1 MTMAQAQSLNSIE
14 RLWRYYQAGIVNTA
28 FGYGLY
34 ALFVAVGLNMYVAQI
49 IAHLLGMA
57 FNYFTYSRHAFHDSE
72 VSKGRFILSYAVN
85 YLLGLA
91 ALWAASQLIASPY
104 LAGFVAVVVVS
115 LINYLVLRHWVFTV
129 PAGGHT
135 DDHA

>member
-1 MTMAQAQSLNSIE
+1 MPQAQALSSIE

-34 ALFVAVGLNMYVAQI
+34 ALFVAVGLNMYVAQV
-49 IAHLLGMA
+49 IAHGLGMA
-57 FNYFTYSRHAFHDSE
+57 FNYFTYSRHAFHDAHA
-72 VSKGRFILSYAVN
+72 SKLRFVLSYALN

-91 ALWAASQLIASPY
+91 SLWTAAQFIASPY

-115 LINYLVLRHWVFTV
+115 LINYFILRHWVFTV
-129 PAGGHT
+129 RSDG
-135 DDHA
+135 

>member
-1 MTMAQAQSLNSIE
+1 LARAPALTSIQ

-34 ALFVAVGLNMYVAQI
+34 ALFVALGLNMYLAQI
-49 IAHLLGMA
+49 VAHTLGMT
-57 FNYFTYSRHAFHDSE
+57 FNYFTYSRHAFHDSD

-91 ALWAASQLIASPY
+91 ALWAASQFIASPY

-115 LINYLVLRHWVFTV
+115 LINYLILKNWVFRV
-129 PAGGHT
+129 RGEGPASGR
-135 DDHA
+135 D

>member
-1 MTMAQAQSLNSIE
+1 VAQAPVLGSIE

-34 ALFVAVGLNMYVAQI
+34 ALFVALGLNMYLAQI
-49 IAHLLGMA
+49 IAHVLGMT

-91 ALWAASQLIASPY
+91 ALWAASRFIASPY

-115 LINYLVLRHWVFTV
+115 LINYLILRHWVFTV
-129 PAGGHT
+129 PGEGQSSGRG
-135 DDHA
+135 

>member
-1 MTMAQAQSLNSIE
+1 MAQARAFTSIE

-34 ALFVAVGLNMYVAQI
+34 ALFVALGLNMYLAQI
-49 IAHLLGMA
+49 VAHLLGMT
-57 FNYFTYSRHAFHDSE
+57 FNYFTYSRHAFQDSD

-91 ALWAASQLIASPY
+91 ALWVASQFIVSPY

-115 LINYLVLRHWVFTV
+115 LINYLILKNWVFSV
-129 PAGGHT
+129 RSEKSANGQG
-135 DDHA
+135 

>member
-1 MTMAQAQSLNSIE
+1 MLGPIE

-34 ALFVAVGLNMYVAQI
+34 ALFVAIGLNMYLAQAVA
-49 IAHLLGMA
+49 HVMGMT
-57 FNYFTYSRHAFHDSE
+57 FNYFTYSRHAFHDAD

-91 ALWAASQLIASPY
+91 ALWAASRYIASPY

-129 PAGGHT
+129 RAKDGA
-135 DDHA
+135 DAQA

>member
-1 MTMAQAQSLNSIE
+1 MAEDKTLGSIE
-14 RLWRYYQAGIVNTA
+14 RLWRYYQAGIINTA

-34 ALFVAVGLNMYVAQI
+34 ALFVALGLNMYLAQI
-49 IAHLLGMA
+49 IAHLMGMT
-57 FNYFTYSRHAFHDSE
+57 FNFFTYSRHAFHDSD

-115 LINYLVLRHWVFTV
+115 LINYLILKNWVFT
-129 PAGGHT
+129 ARGE
-135 DDHA
+135 D

>member
-1 MTMAQAQSLNSIE
+1 MVQAPALTSIE

-34 ALFVAVGLNMYVAQI
+34 AVFIALGLNMYLAQI
-49 IAHLLGMA
+49 VAHFLGMT
-57 FNYFTYSRHAFHDSE
+57 FNYFTYSRHAFHDSD

-91 ALWAASQLIASPY
+91 ALWGASQFIVSPY
-104 LAGFVAVVVVS
+104 LAGLVAVVVVS
-115 LINYLVLRHWVFTV
+115 LINYLILKNWVFSVRGEGSTNG
-129 PAGGHT
+129 PS
-135 DDHA
+135 